1 MQIVYAILTILGMV
15 AFFAAWIVPVILG
28 VKWAK
33 RNGVSPHWMW
43 FGLHP
48 LGAWIAFPIIRW
60 GSEISKVNGTAI
72 KWVTGKVACPSCG
85 KFNPM
90 NNAFCAQ
97 CGIPTLKPTCPRCK
111 ADKTR
116 FVGRVGHYI
125 GWAILLMVIGGVIP
139 NSSENIR
146 TVGAVITN
154 EDLLVVLLAVPFFF
168 ASLVFFFRPLSR
180 NTKRIKC
187 LSCGTESSVSSITVF
202 QQQAAQSARPEQR

>member
-1 MQIVYAILTILGMV
+1 MEAILGILITV
-15 AFFAAWIVPVILG
+15 AFFASWIIPIVLG

-60 GSEISKVNGTAI
+60 GSEISRVNGNAV

-85 KFNPM
+85 KFNPI
-90 NNAFCAQ
+90 NNTFCAT
-97 CGIPTLKPTCPRCK
+97 CRKAVVKPLCPHCK

-125 GWAILLMVIGGVIP
+125 GWGVLLMFLGALPLSLLQQSSTGGPTTWGDLIYVLIALPLLIG
-139 NSSENIR
+139 
-146 TVGAVITN
+146 
-154 EDLLVVLLAVPFFF
+154 
-168 ASLVFFFRPLSR
+168 SLIMFVRPLSR

-187 LSCGTESSVSSITVF
+187 LSCGTESFVSGITDF
-202 QQQAAQSARPEQR
+202 QQQAT

>member
-1 MQIVYAILTILGMV
+1 LEIRRKAYGAILPCAISVAIL
-15 AFFAAWIVPVILG
+15 ASWIVSVVLG

-60 GSEISKVNGTAI
+60 GSEISQVGNTAV
-72 KWVTGKVACPSCG
+72 KWVVGKVACPSCG
-85 KFNPM
+85 KFTPINST
-90 NNAFCAQ
+90 FCTN
-97 CGIPTLKPTCPRCK
+97 CGVAVLKPICPRCK

-125 GWAILLMVIGGVIP
+125 GWG
-139 NSSENIR
+139 
-146 TVGAVITN
+146 
-154 EDLLVVLLAVPFFF
+154 VLLFFLGAF
-168 ASLVFFFRPLSR
+168 PLSLLEQSGTGGPMTWGDLIYVLIALPLLIGSLIMFVRPLSR

-187 LSCGTESSVSSITVF
+187 LSCGTESFVSGITAF
-202 QQQAAQSARPEQR
+202 QQQAA